1 LSNDYGILAMKMNPR
16 LSSLIVAF
24 LLPLL
29 PASTLARVSVPESR
43 QIPIFLKI
51 LAYDRNLNQRVGERL
66 HIGIIYS
73 DRSHPES
80 GDNLSN
86 VIDALGQNQ
95 STEIK
100 GLPIT
105 FSVLR
110 FSTPEA
116 FAQRLKEGGVDIV
129 YLTSGLRENL
139 PDIVAVTRHL
149 KVLSL
154 AAEIVYLKSGVALG
168 LHSIE
173 GRLKIFINLKASRQE
188 GARFSASILKLC
200 EIVGD

>member
-1 LSNDYGILAMKMNPR
+1 
-16 LSSLIVAF
+16 
-24 LLPLL
+24 
-29 PASTLARVSVPESR
+29 LARVSVPESR
-43 QIPIFLKI
+43 QIPIFLRI

-66 HIGIIYS
+66 NIGIIYS
-73 DRSHPES
+73 DRTNPEL
-80 GDNLSN
+80 GDNLTN
-86 VIDALGQNQ
+86 VIEALGQNQ

-100 GLPIT
+100 GLPVT
-105 FSVLR
+105 FTVLR

-116 FAQRLKEGGVDIV
+116 FTQRLTEAGVNIV

-139 PDIVAVTRHL
+139 SDIVAVTRQL

-168 LHSIE
+168 LHPIE
-173 GRLKIFINLKASRQE
+173 GRLRIFINLKASREE
-188 GARFSASILKLC
+188 GARFSANILKLC

>member
-1 LSNDYGILAMKMNPR
+1 MKKSPR

-66 HIGIIYS
+66 NIGIIYS
-73 DRSHPES
+73 DRTNPES

-86 VIDALGQNQ
+86 VIEALGQNQ

-100 GLPIT
+100 GLPVT
-105 FSVLR
+105 FTVLR

-116 FAQRLKEGGVDIV
+116 FTQRLMEAGINIV

-139 PDIVAVTRHL
+139 RDIVAVTRQL

-168 LHSIE
+168 LHPIE
-173 GRLKIFINLKASRQE
+173 GRLRIFINLKASREE
-188 GARFSASILKLC
+188 GARFSANILKLC